1 MPGAVPAGPASAALE
16 QLGNNDQVLPGPP
29 SSLGVSGMLGLEPQ
43 GLPLRGTATC
53 QSRGGERGTREATPT
68 PSRGCCCCCL
78 QGSGQKYGDVRQLTG
93 HGRDTHLDAA
103 HKET

>member
-16 QLGNNDQVLPGPP
+16 QLGRNDQDLPGPP

-53 QSRGGERGTREATPT
+53 PSRGGRAWPPRG
-68 PSRGCCCCCL
+68 
-78 QGSGQKYGDVRQLTG
+78 
-93 HGRDTHLDAA
+93 DTHPIPRLLLLLPAGVGS
-103 HKET
+103 EVG